1 MQVAF
6 KTPRLQA
13 LLSDDKRLTRRYG
26 ADTARQVRIRMRQLK
41 DAQSLERLMT
51 SPGGCHLLTSDR
63 AGSLAMDLPGGWRL
77 VFQPATPVPR
87 LGDGGIDLKRVTSVV
102 VTELVDYH
110 RG

>member
-26 ADTARQVRIRMRQLK
+26 ADTARQVRKRMLQLT
-41 DAQSLERLMT
+41 DNDNLHLLMKG
-51 SPGGCHLLTSDR
+51 PGGCHLLTGDR
-63 AGSLAMDLPGGWRL
+63 AGSLAMDLPGGRRL

-87 LGDGGIDLKRVTSVV
+87 LGDGGVDLKRVTSVV